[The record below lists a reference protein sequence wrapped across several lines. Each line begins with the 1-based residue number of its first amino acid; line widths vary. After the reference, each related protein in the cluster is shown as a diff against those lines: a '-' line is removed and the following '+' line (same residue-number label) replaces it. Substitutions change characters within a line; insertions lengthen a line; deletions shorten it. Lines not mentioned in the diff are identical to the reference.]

1 MGHQPFPRAL
11 PRDNTSGSC
20 GAHGT
25 GRVSASRNP
34 STPGNR
40 LLPACGDGDAT
51 GVEPLATV
59 GRTEDDWLVRLVHCS
74 VAILRLGPRRSF
86 TPHRPSIFACV
97 DGSCTPHY
105 LLRIMLDAHD
115 ERGEVRR

>member
-51 GVEPLATV
+51 GVEPLATA
-59 GRTEDDWLVRLVHCS
+59 GRTEDDWLVSLVHCCS

-86 TPHRPSIFACV
+86 TRIGRRYSLAQK
-97 DGSCTPHY
+97 GTA
-105 LLRIMLDAHD
+105 LRTTYY
-115 ERGEVRR
+115 EQ